1 MGGGGLMGRV
11 LIAGGATGIGLAALR
26 QFRAAGD
33 DVCLADI
40 DATRGAAV
48 CGEPGRGRAVF
59 HHADFAR
66 PEAAEAAVAA
76 CIAAFGG
83 LDTLLVNA
91 AVLHQAALEDWTAAD
106 WARTLAVNLTAPFF
120 LVQAAADAL
129 RKSDNASV
137 ILTSS
142 TGARRGHARMHGYH
156 ATKTGLLGLTRSLA
170 DELSPAGIRVNALLP
185 GFIDT
190 PFNAPFWSAQT
201 DARAAEA
208 ALTAAIPARR
218 QGLPGDVAGVI
229 AFLASPAAAY
239 VTGAE
244 IVVDG
249 GYSAV

>member
-1 MGGGGLMGRV
+1 MGRV

-40 DATRGAAV
+40 DRVRGEAV
-48 CGEPGRGRAVF
+48 CREPGRGRAVF
-59 HHADFAR
+59 HLADFAE

-76 CIAAFGG
+76 CVAAFGG

-91 AVLHQAALEDWTAAD
+91 AVLHQAALEDWTTED
-106 WARTLAVNLTAPFF
+106 WARTVAVNLTAPFF
-120 LVQAAADAL
+120 LVQAAARAL
-129 RKSDNASV
+129 RQSSNASV

-170 DELSPAGIRVNALLP
+170 DELSPQGIRVNAILP

-190 PFNAPFWSAQT
+190 PFNAPFWSAQP
-201 DARAAEA
+201 DAAEVEA

-218 QGLPGDVAGVI
+218 QGQPEDVAGVI
-229 AFLASPAAAY
+229 AFLGSPAAAY
-239 VTGAE
+239 ITGAE